1 MPVQKRKALRMRT
14 SLSCMSVPPGEDD
27 GADERGEE
35 QHRDDLEGQDVD
47 AEDVGA
53 DVAGAPDRDQRVTE
67 LDLLGPEGV
76 DEERDEDTEDEQ
88 RRHDGAPALIVVE
101 SRAFP
106 PPRRPGE

>member
-35 QHRDDLEGQDVD
+35 QHRDDLEGQDED

-53 DVAGAPDRDQRVTE
+53 DLAGAPDRDQRVTE

-76 DEERDEDTEDEQ
+76 HEKRDEDTQDEQ
-88 RRHDGAPALIVVE
+88 RHHHGAPPMIAVQT
-101 SRAFP
+101 
-106 PPRRPGE
+106 RPLPA